1 MLLHVRDYLRMSF
14 DDVLELPDSVTMVF
28 DDNTEITTSIRR
40 VAYMYHA
47 FDMFRAYPDILI
59 LPKHWIDVIL
69 NGSPLTSSTHIK
81 ILEVMYQDIV
91 AQYKFE
97 LPVEREPLWKLIYEC
112 TNQIYNAIT
121 QQAEAY
127 VASIDVLDFVQIVE
141 HPPVIQAVE
150 QVTGSENSI
159 AQCYDDVVRI
169 LKTDPALDHNAVA
182 EAVRADMVSIG
193 QVLQCVSPRGRLTEV
208 DGTILSQPVL
218 SNYTKGLNSLYEFVA
233 DSRPAAKSLYFS
245 DAKLQDAEYFARRL
259 QLLCMI
265 VEKIEYKDCG
275 STRTV
280 DWHVMPPSYNEAGQ
294 KTYPGDLVFMLGKY
308 YYDGS
313 NQLKVITH
321 DDPELY
327 DTVIKLRSVLYC
339 ELPNP
344 HHVCE
349 VCFGR
354 LSKNVS
360 RFANLGHLCAAT
372 MTEQSTQSVLS
383 TKHLDRSSVGT
394 TITLNE
400 VSAQYFEIDHTGMLY
415 YMNKSLQSK
424 SVKLIMNRD
433 SAIGLVDIL
442 HIDDLDTLNPVR
454 VSSVECLE
462 IVVRDKNVETAMMI
476 YVSQGNKKVMM
487 TIEFLKH
494 LKTHR
499 WEMDSKSNFIFDLRD
514 WDFSKPIFKLPEM
527 EYSYSDHSNMI
538 AKVIESN
545 MKNIA
550 DRETPY
556 SPVSTLQEL
565 FSLVNTKINVN
576 IAALEVI
583 IYATMVK
590 APGEFALGRNVDNP
604 VLGVADQVIKGRS
617 LGTAYSYEDT
627 ARELVNPK
635 NFFRLDRQDS
645 KFDVFLCPQEYV
657 DAHPNE

>member
-1 MLLHVRDYLRMSF
+1 MQLHVRDFLRMPF
-14 DDVLELPDSVTMVF
+14 DDVLELPEVITVVF
-28 DDNTEITTSIRR
+28 DDNSEVTTTIRR
-40 VAYMYHA
+40 VTYMYHC
-47 FDMFRAYPDILI
+47 FDMFRQYPDVLI
-59 LPKHWIDVIL
+59 LPRHWIDVVL
-69 NGSPLTSSTHIK
+69 NGKPLTSSTHIK
-81 ILEVMYQDIV
+81 ILECIYQDIV
-91 AQYKFE
+91 RQYALE
-97 LPVEREPLWKLIYEC
+97 LPIEREPLWKLIYKS
-112 TNQIYNAIT
+112 TNEIYNAIT

-127 VASIDVLDFVQIVE
+127 VASIDILDFTQIVE
-141 HPPVIQAVE
+141 YEPIRLAKA
-150 QVTGSENSI
+150 QVTGSEASI
-159 AQCYDDVVRI
+159 AACYDAVISI
-169 LKTDPALDHNAVA
+169 LKEDPYLKHNAVA

-193 QVLQCVSPRGRLTEV
+193 QVLQCVSLRGRLTEV
-208 DGTILSQPVL
+208 DGAILSQPVL
-218 SNYTKGLNSLYEFVA
+218 SNYTEGLGDLYEFVA
-233 DSRPAAKSLYFS
+233 GSRPAAKSLYFS

-265 VEKIEYKDCG
+265 VEKIEYVDCG
-275 STRTV
+275 SQKTM
-280 DWHVMPPSYNEAGQ
+280 DWHVIPPSYNEVGQ

-308 YYDGS
+308 YYDEQQ
-313 NQLKVITH
+313 QLKVITH

-327 DTVIKLRSVLYC
+327 NKTIQIRSVIHC
-339 ELPNP
+339 QLPNP

-400 VSAQYFEIDHTGMLY
+400 VSSQYFEIDNTGMLY
-415 YMNKSLQSK
+415 YMNKKLQDK
-424 SVKLIMNRD
+424 SVKLAMNRD

-454 VSSVECLE
+454 ISSIECVEI
-462 IVVRDKNVETAMMI
+462 IVKDKHVETAMMI
-476 YVSQGNKKVMM
+476 SVSQGNKKVMM

-514 WDFSKPIFKLPEM
+514 WDFSKPLFKLPEM

-545 MKNIA
+545 MKSIA

-556 SPVSTLQEL
+556 SPISTLQEL

-590 APGEFALGRNVDNP
+590 APGEFALGRNVDQP
-604 VLGVADQVIKGRS
+604 VLGVADQVVKGRS

-635 NFFRLDRQDS
+635 NFFMLDRQDS
-645 KFDVFLCPQEYV
+645 KFDVFLCPQEYI